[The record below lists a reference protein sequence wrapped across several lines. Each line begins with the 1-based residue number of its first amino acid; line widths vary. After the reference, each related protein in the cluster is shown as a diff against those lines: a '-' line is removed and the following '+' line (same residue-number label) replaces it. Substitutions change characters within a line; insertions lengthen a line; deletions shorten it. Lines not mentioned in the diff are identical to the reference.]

1 MKTAAV
7 RPFIRTLFIKFK
19 HTVFYDSNPSGPLI
33 IFQFRR
39 DIRSQSCLCRTL
51 RVKQFFLVNQHTY
64 YTVPQIFSFMIDV
77 FTPNRIS
84 PDCPFKSN
92 QRHMKILIFDSAVCS
107 LSLWCDAHRRDWLPG
122 VMHTR
127 VEWFLKNFFC
137 TFHVVVDC
145 FGTSNPKFY
154 FNLLLFHPAHG
165 KTRPQKTPKIP
176 KKPKISKKKFFLH
189 F

>member
-1 MKTAAV
+1 MHLCGLGGTKTVLPKKGHLLLLWGLTARAVVCFAPYRKKTAAV

-19 HTVFYDSNPSGPLI
+19 HAVFYDSNPSGPLI

-84 PDCPFKSN
+84 PDCPFKRN

-127 VEWFLKNFFC
+127 VEWFLKKMFAHFM
-137 TFHVVVDC
+137 
-145 FGTSNPKFY
+145 
-154 FNLLLFHPAHG
+154 LL
-165 KTRPQKTPKIP
+165 
-176 KKPKISKKKFFLH
+176 
-189 F
+189 